1 MQKWNRYCIKWGNPG
16 KCGAILMC
24 LDCIL
29 TMKLVC
35 YFTIWFILT
44 HSQVTTNN
52 IAHEEPL
59 NSKVV
64 TQTCQTRKKFLA
76 TTVSNKF
83 VKKEKSNLT
92 VTKER
97 QKKEDHLSTIFMG
110 YVLVFLVCHTPRLV
124 LSFYELTAIRSALE
138 CNK

>member
-1 MQKWNRYCIKWGNPG
+1 MTNTDFRTLQLIEG
-16 KCGAILMC
+16 LQ
-24 LDCIL
+24 L
-29 TMKLVC
+29 
-35 YFTIWFILT
+35 
-44 HSQVTTNN
+44 TTNN
-52 IAHEEPL
+52 IVHEEPL
-59 NSKVV
+59 NTKAV
-64 TQTCQTRKKFLA
+64 TQTSQTRKKSLA
-76 TTVSNKF
+76 ATVSNKF

-138 CNK
+138 CHK